1 MRKVTN
7 SSSANGLRYDT
18 VFLDVDGTLLWVELD
33 IEGYVRDLAPYARDG
48 ALTVERAAGPLREGV
63 RTHIAENIKYRT
75 AGELNEFRRRNALET
90 ARRLG
95 VEAPPEVITAAAERR
110 ISFRPYPESEEA
122 LRGLRKLGARLYVV
136 SNWDV
141 LLEEVLRDL
150 GWLGYFEGVV
160 ASAVVGREKPDPG
173 IFEEALR
180 RSGAARERTVHV
192 GNDPVADVEGARL
205 AGIDAVLV
213 DRRGGGGHPQAS
225 YVVSDLREVLEIV
238 RGRS

>member
-1 MRKVTN
+1 MREVTN
-7 SSSANGLRYDT
+7 PPSANGLRYET
-18 VFLDVDGTLLWVELD
+18 VFLDVDGTLLWVDLD

-48 ALTVERAAGPLREGV
+48 ELTVERASGPLRESV
-63 RTHIAENIKYRT
+63 RKHIAENIKYRT

-95 VEAPPEVITAAAERR
+95 VEAPPEVITGAAERR
-110 ISFRPYPESEEA
+110 ISFRPYPESEEV
-122 LRGLRKLGARLYVV
+122 LRGLRGLGARLYVV

-141 LLEEVLRDL
+141 LLEEVLGDL
-150 GWLGYFEGVV
+150 GWLGYFEDVV
-160 ASAVVGREKPDPG
+160 ASAAVGYEKPDPG

-180 RSGAARERTVHV
+180 RSGAERGRTVHV
-192 GNDPVADVEGARL
+192 GNDPVADIEGARA

-213 DRRGGGGHPQAS
+213 DRRGGGGHPAAS
-225 YVVSDLREVLEIV
+225 AVVSDLREVLGIV

>member
-1 MRKVTN
+1 MTN

-18 VFLDVDGTLLWVELD
+18 VFLDVDGTLLWVDLD
-33 IEGYVRDLAPYARDG
+33 IEGYVRDLAPYAPDG
-48 ALTVERAAGPLREGV
+48 GLTVERAAGPLRESV

-75 AGELNEFRRRNALET
+75 AGALNEFRRRNALAT

-95 VEAPPEVITAAAERR
+95 VEAPPEVITGAAERR
-110 ISFRPYPESEEA
+110 ISFRPYPESEEVLRE
-122 LRGLRKLGARLYVV
+122 LRGLGARLYVV

-150 GWLGYFEGVV
+150 GWRGYFQGVV
-160 ASAVVGREKPDPG
+160 ASAAVGREKPDPG

-180 RSGAARERTVHV
+180 RSGASRGRTVHV
-192 GNDPVADVEGARL
+192 GNDPVADVEGARA

-213 DRRGGGGHPQAS
+213 DRRGGGGHPEAAF
-225 YVVSDLREVLEIV
+225 VVSDLREVPGIV
-238 RGRS
+238 RGES